1 MRVEQRLKVLGTVLL
16 VWLALLAMV
25 VIEDNQ
31 QNRIITTTLAA
42 AGDLRMLSQRLA
54 KAASLAIQ
62 GQAAA
67 FRQLAEDEQ
76 TFHRLHGRLSAG
88 GDIDGVT
95 LPPPSP
101 PFSAPIQHLASAWEP
116 LVPPI
121 RSILA
126 EAEALRVLGEAVTRI
141 NNDNAELLELSEQL
155 AALMLQ
161 TARPAPEVAAANQ
174 LVMLTQRMA
183 KNAAILSSS
192 DTPPPEVVF
201 LLGKDRQAF
210 RNLLQTLETP
220 GAPTHSEEKRRRLS
234 AHFVTVDRAIA
245 DILARLQSLSRAH
258 RAGHTLVAGS
268 DTLLAASDALIA
280 TSRQVLAERQ
290 FFISLLVL
298 LGSLALITL
307 GLMAKVYLDDV
318 RHRAALAEAARAQ
331 AAEENRQTQEAIL
344 HLLDDISTLAD
355 GDLTVRAKVTENFT
369 GALADAINLTADALS
384 QLVGSV
390 QSAANGLAQS
400 TLRARRDTH
409 ELLSATPQQTPA
421 HTALDGLNQEMETLT
436 ALAGELTH
444 SVAGFKTSRDTP
456 P

>member
-1 MRVEQRLKVLGTVLL
+1 M
-16 VWLALLAMV
+16 
-25 VIEDNQ
+25 
-31 QNRIITTTLAA
+31 
-42 AGDLRMLSQRLA
+42 
-54 KAASLAIQ
+54 
-62 GQAAA
+62 
-67 FRQLAEDEQ
+67 
-76 TFHRLHGRLSAG
+76 
-88 GDIDGVT
+88 
-95 LPPPSP
+95 
-101 PFSAPIQHLASAWEP
+101 
-116 LVPPI
+116 
-121 RSILA
+121 
-126 EAEALRVLGEAVTRI
+126 
-141 NNDNAELLELSEQL
+141 
-155 AALMLQ
+155 
-161 TARPAPEVAAANQ
+161 
-174 LVMLTQRMA
+174 
-183 KNAAILSSS
+183 
-192 DTPPPEVVF
+192 
-201 LLGKDRQAF
+201 
-210 RNLLQTLETP
+210 
-220 GAPTHSEEKRRRLS
+220 
-234 AHFVTVDRAIA
+234 
-245 DILARLQSLSRAH
+245 
-258 RAGHTLVAGS
+258 
-268 DTLLAASDALIA
+268 
-280 TSRQVLAERQ
+280 LAERQ

-298 LGSLALITL
+298 LGSLALLTL